1 MKPILWIALLSVI
14 STRAFASDITL
25 DLSVT
30 VNDQEL
36 TITGKTN
43 LPPKTILMANVANP
57 RDQGGDGFK
66 ASAKAAVSANQTIQ
80 FGPFSKAGGRLSPG
94 VYKVTVGTAMAALQ
108 PQEVQPF
115 FGAHGGSLTGRQVLT
130 LGGTSERIFWQ
141 TLQFKI
147 NTDGSI
153 SSSPPNPSSNP
164 PSDEHAIGSTDEKWQ
179 KVQGTDPAIYAMTN
193 VGFSQGGIVVMYIVE
208 NLPESDIVDAPQSVE
223 YDIWGNCA
231 ARQYTVISSLFYSEK
246 NRGGYPVGD
255 TGAEDVERKVI
266 PGSPLEKA
274 FDMLCK
280 IASERR

>member
-1 MKPILWIALLSVI
+1 MWPTLETKEEMALQPQQRPRYQPIKLSN
-14 STRAFASDITL
+14 
-25 DLSVT
+25 SVHSRRPEA
-30 VNDQEL
+30 VSFPGIYKL
-36 TITGKTN
+36 TI
-43 LPPKTILMANVANP
+43 A
-57 RDQGGDGFK
+57 
-66 ASAKAAVSANQTIQ
+66 
-80 FGPFSKAGGRLSPG
+80 
-94 VYKVTVGTAMAALQ
+94 TAMAALQ
-108 PQEVQPF
+108 PKEVQPF
-115 FGAHGGSLTGRQVLT
+115 FGAHGESLTGRQVLT
-130 LGGTSERIFWQ
+130 LEGTSERIFWQ

-246 NRGGYPVGD
+246 NRGGYSSGRH
-255 TGAEDVERKVI
+255 GGR
-266 PGSPLEKA
+266 G
-274 FDMLCK
+274 
-280 IASERR
+280 R